1 MESGRRTASD
11 CLVSTFNHYGTNMK
25 LTIEIDNDTVDD
37 IFIERLRHD
46 LEMLETETIPVFSN
60 EPEIEKQHIGA
71 LKGAYKQI
79 LSYYG
84 EIL

>member
-1 MESGRRTASD
+1 
-11 CLVSTFNHYGTNMK
+11 MK

-37 IFIERLRHD
+37 IFLERLRSD
-46 LEMLETETIPVFSN
+46 LELLETETIPIFSTV
-60 EPEIEKQHIGA
+60 PKIEAEHVGA

-84 EIL
+84 EPA

>member
-1 MESGRRTASD
+1 
-11 CLVSTFNHYGTNMK
+11 MK
-25 LTIEIDNDTVDD
+25 LTIEIDNDTVDE
-37 IFIERLRHD
+37 IFLQRLIED
-46 LEMLETETIPVFSN
+46 LGFLQTETLPVFSI

-84 EIL
+84 VTV

>member
-1 MESGRRTASD
+1 
-11 CLVSTFNHYGTNMK
+11 MK

-46 LEMLETETIPVFSN
+46 LELLETEIIPIFSTV
-60 EPEIEKQHIGA
+60 PKIEAQHIGA

-84 EIL
+84 EMV

>member
-1 MESGRRTASD
+1 
-11 CLVSTFNHYGTNMK
+11 MK

-46 LEMLETETIPVFSN
+46 LDLLETETIAVFSN

-84 EIL
+84 VTV

>member
-1 MESGRRTASD
+1 
-11 CLVSTFNHYGTNMK
+11 MK

-46 LEMLETETIPVFSN
+46 LELLETETIAVFSN
-60 EPEIEKQHIGA
+60 EPEIEAQHIGA

>member
-1 MESGRRTASD
+1 
-11 CLVSTFNHYGTNMK
+11 MK
-25 LTIEIDNDTVDD
+25 INVTLGSDTVDN
-37 IFIERLRHD
+37 IFIERLRED
-46 LEMLETETIPVFSN
+46 LELLETETVPVFSS

-84 EIL
+84 EMV

>member
-1 MESGRRTASD
+1 MAFVYSAS
-11 CLVSTFNHYGTNMK
+11 TTIHYGTNMK

-46 LEMLETETIPVFSN
+46 LELLETETIPVFSH

-84 EIL
+84 EML

>member
-1 MESGRRTASD
+1 
-11 CLVSTFNHYGTNMK
+11 MK
-25 LTIEIDNDTVDD
+25 LTIEIDNDTIDD
-37 IFIERLRHD
+37 IFINRLRED
-46 LEMLETETIPVFSN
+46 LALLETKDMPVFSS
-60 EPEIEKQHIGA
+60 EPEIEAQHIGA

>member
-1 MESGRRTASD
+1 
-11 CLVSTFNHYGTNMK
+11 MK
-25 LTIEIDNDTVDD
+25 INVTLSSDTVDN
-37 IFIERLRHD
+37 IFIERLRED
-46 LEMLETETIPVFSN
+46 LELLETETIPVFSH

-84 EIL
+84 EMI

>member
-1 MESGRRTASD
+1 
-11 CLVSTFNHYGTNMK
+11 MK
-25 LTIEIDNDTVDD
+25 INVTLGSDTVDN
-37 IFIERLRHD
+37 IFIERLRED
-46 LEMLETETIPVFSN
+46 LELLETENVPVFSS

>member
-1 MESGRRTASD
+1 
-11 CLVSTFNHYGTNMK
+11 MK
-25 LTIEIDNDTVDD
+25 LNIEIDNDTVDD
-37 IFIERLRHD
+37 IFLERLRHD
-46 LEMLETETIPVFSN
+46 LELLETETIAVFSH
-60 EPEIEKQHIGA
+60 EPEIEAQHIGA

>member
-1 MESGRRTASD
+1 
-11 CLVSTFNHYGTNMK
+11 MK
-25 LTIEIDNDTVDD
+25 LNIEITNDTIDD
-37 IFIERLRHD
+37 IFIDRLRHD
-46 LEMLETETIPVFSN
+46 LELLETETIPVFSH

-84 EIL
+84 EMV

>member
-1 MESGRRTASD
+1 
-11 CLVSTFNHYGTNMK
+11 MK
-25 LTIEIDNDTVDD
+25 LTIEIDNDTVDE
-37 IFIERLRHD
+37 IFLQRLKSD
-46 LEMLETETIPVFSN
+46 LELLETETIPVFSL

-84 EIL
+84 EPA

>member
-1 MESGRRTASD
+1 
-11 CLVSTFNHYGTNMK
+11 MK

-46 LEMLETETIPVFSN
+46 LELLETETIPVFSLD
-60 EPEIEKQHIGA
+60 PEIEAQHIGP

>member
-1 MESGRRTASD
+1 
-11 CLVSTFNHYGTNMK
+11 MK
-25 LTIEIDNDTVDD
+25 INVEIDNDTIDD
-37 IFIERLRHD
+37 IFISRLKED
-46 LEMLETETIPVFSN
+46 LALLETETMPVFSS
-60 EPEIEKQHIGA
+60 EPEIEAQHIGA

>member
-1 MESGRRTASD
+1 
-11 CLVSTFNHYGTNMK
+11 MK
-25 LTIEIDNDTVDD
+25 INVEITNDTIDD
-37 IFIERLRHD
+37 IFISRLKED
-46 LEMLETETIPVFSN
+46 LELLETEAVPVFSS
-60 EPEIEKQHIGA
+60 EPEIEAQHIGA

>member
-1 MESGRRTASD
+1 
-11 CLVSTFNHYGTNMK
+11 MK

-46 LEMLETETIPVFSN
+46 LELLETETIPVFSLD
-60 EPEIEKQHIGA
+60 PEIEAQHIGA

-84 EIL
+84 EMV